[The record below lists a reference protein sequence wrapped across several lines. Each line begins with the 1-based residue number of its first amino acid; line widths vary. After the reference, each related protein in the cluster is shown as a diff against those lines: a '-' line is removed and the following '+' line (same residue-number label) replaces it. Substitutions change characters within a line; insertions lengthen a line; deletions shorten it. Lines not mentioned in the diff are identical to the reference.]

1 MGLCRCTRE
10 TSSRKAALESPEAS
24 PKECV
29 SCRHV
34 IREKQT
40 APINAGMFL
49 GTHGSWASTKLA
61 SKNNPKG
68 EEMQAYFLDPESGTK
83 ASV

>member
-1 MGLCRCTRE
+1 MGLCKCTRE
-10 TSSRKAALESPEAS
+10 TFSRKAALESPEAS
-24 PKECV
+24 PKGCV
-29 SCRHV
+29 SCRHG

-49 GTHGSWASTKLA
+49 GTHGSWTSTNLA

-68 EEMQAYFLDPESGTK
+68 EEMHAYFPDPESGTR